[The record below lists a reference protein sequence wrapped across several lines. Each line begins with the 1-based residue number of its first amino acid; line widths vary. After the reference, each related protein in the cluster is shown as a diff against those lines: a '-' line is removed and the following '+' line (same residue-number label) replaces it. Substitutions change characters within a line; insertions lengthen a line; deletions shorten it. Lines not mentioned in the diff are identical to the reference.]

1 MTSRIGLPIVFLLVF
16 YHTTNK
22 KLHWIHCF
30 HFIPL
35 ILFVLNFWDILFSDA
50 QVKQEIMKAMELEG
64 YAYVWQLGTLFSP
77 KQLELLRVVPFYS
90 YVAAIGYMIF
100 LAGNFKKFPL
110 HLQGF
115 FKIAF
120 WFLLANLLPIII
132 SSLGFE
138 QVGSFLVANV
148 VGLFTTFNITVSF
161 FFIPN
166 FLFDLEKET
175 NLESIENVETI
186 YESSDN
192 DKDVLIFKVEEF
204 MAEFKPF
211 LSAEF
216 SLKFLEKNLNISGRY
231 ISAAIKEKY
240 QLNFKNYINWLR
252 IEYFKSVYLPMITSS
267 EQVNLEDIANEL
279 GFASINTFYIQFHK
293 FLNTTPRAYIDE
305 YLMSTE
311 LIENM

>member
-1 MTSRIGLPIVFLLVF
+1 
-16 YHTTNK
+16 
-22 KLHWIHCF
+22 
-30 HFIPL
+30 
-35 ILFVLNFWDILFSDA
+35 
-50 QVKQEIMKAMELEG
+50 
-64 YAYVWQLGTLFSP
+64 
-77 KQLELLRVVPFYS
+77 
-90 YVAAIGYMIF
+90 
-100 LAGNFKKFPL
+100 
-110 HLQGF
+110 
-115 FKIAF
+115 
-120 WFLLANLLPIII
+120 
-132 SSLGFE
+132 
-138 QVGSFLVANV
+138 
-148 VGLFTTFNITVSF
+148 
-161 FFIPN
+161 
-166 FLFDLEKET
+166 
-175 NLESIENVETI
+175 
-186 YESSDN
+186 
-192 DKDVLIFKVEEF
+192 